1 MGYTRDD
8 YTVAWICALPLEMTA
23 AKLMLD
29 KIHHSLPKSNADHN
43 TYTLGS
49 VGSHNVVV
57 ACLPSGVY
65 GTTAAA
71 VVLAHMLQ
79 TYPSLRF
86 ALMVGIGGGVP
97 SKTADIRLG
106 DVVVSMPT
114 NASGGVVQYDYGK
127 TLRNRNLQRT
137 GSLNKPPQYLL
148 TAVSQVRSEPEI
160 SLEKVVTEMLQ
171 KHEGIKRQF
180 SRPSKDLLFEA
191 TYAHKSEDSDCS
203 ACDRTKIVNR
213 KLRESGEPLIHYGLI
228 ASGNQVMK
236 NAQIRDSIAQPT
248 GVLCFE
254 MEAAGLMD
262 QIPCLVIRGI
272 CDYCDSHK
280 NKDWQGY
287 AALTAAAYAAHLLQ
301 TVPVTENI
309 LPRAQKVEFT
319 EEQRAC
325 LRSLFITDPTEDKN
339 SLKRRKG
346 DRAFGTC
353 TGKSTM
359 AITLSEE
366 LPSKSNF
373 HDGSKTLA
381 YFFCD
386 SSSDV
391 NRTAIAVLRG
401 LLYQLVKQHPTLM
414 RHLLPRYNERKDKLF
429 GSFDA
434 LWTVLL
440 DIAKSSDGMEFYYII
455 DALDECEPDSQKSLL
470 DQIHQT
476 FSNLNSK
483 GSAPSNMHVLITS
496 RPYHEI
502 RRSLSIFRSKDLA
515 TYEAV
520 ASDLRKVIK
529 EKVEVLSK
537 RNRYPKSLIADV
549 SRVLKEKAEGTFL
562 WVGIACDELAQVQSR
577 NALKTLQALPRGLN
591 SLYQKLLE
599 TAITTSGEEDKT
611 MILEMLSFV
620 AFALRPLTLAEL
632 SGACQL
638 YPDEEEDCRLQ
649 FTQEIIDSCRLMIV
663 VQDEHVRLLHKS
675 VKDFLSRETQNID
688 SLQVNARMAYRCISN
703 IIQSPPLKWIQERH
717 NAGIGFLNYSTVYW
731 PQHASLSKTEF
742 TVIREHESFFSLNS
756 GSWNKWM
763 RLYNILKAFPYTRL
777 DVGFSTLHAAAR
789 WGIPELIRFVLNE
802 TNAGFQDSEPT
813 GEEEIHVDSDFT
825 TFKGVTPLAKA
836 AKSGQI
842 SILKI
847 LLERGPRHQQLNQ
860 GVIKAAA
867 GNIMNGD
874 KVMAFLL
881 DQYEH
886 QIQITNDMIKVVSQN
901 RSYGKQIIRLLLE
914 RCKDQIQHN
923 IQIVSTVIENFDV
936 LVVTFLLKQC
946 EGQVQINEGIIEAA
960 AQNYSHGN
968 EIMTLMLERYK
979 DQVRDNPR
987 LVSTIL
993 QNFDDNVVKL
1003 LLSQCGNRIQL
1014 SDDIFRAAAR
1024 NYRHENV
1031 MFLLLD
1037 RYGEEISIT
1046 TETTWPGIPTIG
1058 KVKYNRTG
1066 SYLEY
1071 TALSWKKYTESIR
1084 ASAVEAF
1091 KGYWRSSNRE
1101 AGERYWNGPFR
1112 KLNFVTQDNEITTI
1126 EGLIMQH
1133 TVPTRIA
1140 ICGKGGVRKT
1150 QIALELAYRIREH
1163 DPEYSIFWISSSSD
1177 RDIGKSY
1184 SNIAKIL
1191 GFYNVE
1197 PGEAEA
1203 LVRNYLSQERA
1214 GKYLLIF
1221 DDAEN
1226 FSQLKEHLPQN
1237 EEAQILVTTRNKK
1250 LALTIVSTDVIML
1263 DPSTSN
1269 IDFEAALELLGCSL
1283 VDKSLL
1289 DN

>member
-29 KIHHSLPKSNADHN
+29 KVHPSLPKLNADHN

-49 VGSHNVVV
+49 VGGHNVVL

-86 ALMVGIGGGVP
+86 ALVVGIGGGVP
-97 SKTADIRLG
+97 SKTANIRLG

-127 TLRNRNLQRT
+127 TLRNGNLQRT

-148 TAVSQVRSEPEI
+148 TAVSQVRSETEI

-171 KHEGIKRQF
+171 KQGGIQKQF
-180 SRPSKDLLFEA
+180 SRPSKDLLSEA
-191 TYAHKSEDSDCS
+191 TYDHKSEDSDCS
-203 ACDRTKIVNR
+203 ACGRTQIVNR
-213 KLRESGEPLIHYGLI
+213 KPRESGEPLIHYGLI

-236 NAQIRDSIAQPT
+236 NAQIRDLIAQPT

-262 QIPCLVIRGI
+262 QISCLVIRGI

-280 NKDWQGY
+280 HKDWQGY

-309 LPRAQKVEFT
+309 SPRAQKVEFT

-353 TGKSTM
+353 SWIFETEELRHWLGLSTYECQEERNILWLYGNPGTGKSTM

-401 LLYQLVKQHPTLM
+401 LLYQLVKQNPPLM
-414 RHLLPRYNERKDKLF
+414 HHLLPRYNERKDKLF

-470 DQIHQT
+470 EQIHQT
-476 FSNLNSK
+476 FSSLNSK

-537 RNRYPKSLIADV
+537 RNRYPKALIADV

-591 SLYQKLLE
+591 SLYQKLLD

-688 SLQVNARMAYRCISN
+688 SLQVNARMAYR
-703 IIQSPPLKWIQERH
+703 
-717 NAGIGFLNYSTVYW
+717 
-731 PQHASLSKTEF
+731 LSKTKF

-789 WGIPELIRFVLNE
+789 WGIPELIRFALNE
-802 TNAGFQDSEPT
+802 TNAGFQESEPT
-813 GEEEIHVDSDFT
+813 GEEEIYVDSDYT
-825 TFKGVTPLAKA
+825 TFKGVTPLAEA
-836 AKSGQI
+836 AKSGQM

-847 LLERGPRHQQLNQ
+847 LLERGPRHQQINQ
-860 GVIKAAA
+860 DVIKAAA

-874 KVMAFLL
+874 KVMAFHL
-881 DQYEH
+881 DQYEN

-901 RSYGKQIIRLLLE
+901 RSYGKLIIGLLLE
-914 RCKDQIQHN
+914 RCKDQIQYN
-923 IQIVSTVIENFDV
+923 TQIASTVIENFDV

-946 EGQVQINEGIIEAA
+946 EGQFQINESIIEAA

-979 DQVRDNPR
+979 DQVRDNPH
-987 LVSTIL
+987 L
-993 QNFDDNVVKL
+993 
-1003 LLSQCGNRIQL
+1003 CGNRIQL

-1031 MFLLLD
+1031 MFLLFD
-1037 RYGEEISIT
+1037 RYGEEILIT
-1046 TETTWPGIPTIG
+1046 TETIRSGIPIIG
-1058 KVKYNRTG
+1058 KVEYNRTG

-1071 TALSWKKYTESIR
+1071 TAFLWKKYTESTG
-1084 ASAVEAF
+1084 ASAVKAF
-1091 KGYWRSSNRE
+1091 QGYWRSVNRE
-1101 AGERYWNGPFR
+1101 AGERYWNVPIR
-1112 KLNFVTQDNEITTI
+1112 RSQNFGTQDLITKI

-1140 ICGKGGVRKT
+1140 ICGMPGIGKT
-1150 QIALELAYRIREH
+1150 QIALELAYRVREY
-1163 DPEYSIFWISSSSD
+1163 DPKYSIFWISSF
-1177 RDIGKSY
+1177 RAEDIERSY
-1184 SNIAKIL
+1184 LNIASML
-1191 GFYNVE
+1191 GFYDVE
-1197 PGEAEA
+1197 REEAKGS
-1203 LVRNYLSQERA
+1203 VRHYLSQEHA

-1221 DDAEN
+1221 DDAED
-1226 FSQLKEHLPQN
+1226 FSQLEEYLPQN
-1237 EEAQILVTTRNKK
+1237 EEAQILVTTRNKN
-1250 LALTIVSTDVIML
+1250 LASTIASTDVIML
-1263 DPSTSN
+1263 DPPTS
-1269 IDFEAALELLGCSL
+1269 EAILEFLENSL